1 MTCVFLASLAGVAQ
15 TGLMNL
21 AGQISYIGN
30 DTYTVRM
37 YVNGFWQDVEVRFNG
52 NFTMDD
58 TGTYDC
64 LSDRE
69 GEFWQLLYQ
78 RAYMRMIGYDPY
90 NAASMAMFDGEGT
103 AIRALTMI
111 SGWSAQAAVIDATL
125 TPQRI
130 QGLIRDGYAVN
141 GMYAAHEYAFTNVYW
156 YAGRW
161 YVRIY
166 NPYGVDRVH
175 DAGLHPGRD
184 GVNDGFTTITWEN
197 FMATFYKYNWA

>member
-1 MTCVFLASLAGVAQ
+1 
-15 TGLMNL
+15 
-21 AGQISYIGN
+21 
-30 DTYTVRM
+30 
-37 YVNGFWQDVEVRFNG
+37 
-52 NFTMDD
+52 
-58 TGTYDC
+58 
-64 LSDRE
+64 
-69 GEFWQLLYQ
+69 
-78 RAYMRMIGYDPY
+78 
-90 NAASMAMFDGEGT
+90 
-103 AIRALTMI
+103 
-111 SGWSAQAAVIDATL
+111 
-125 TPQRI
+125 
-130 QGLIRDGYAVN
+130 LIRDGYAVN